1 MASLKVYTRQDKA
14 AFLNHLGKY
23 NIRISSDDIEN
34 IQKDGN
40 NKSYFIVHNL
50 DDAAVDKI
58 KDIFKGHPNM
68 DISKLKEMLRRIIR
82 EELSK

>member
-14 AFLNHLGKY
+14 AFLNHLKKHD
-23 NIRISSDDIEN
+23 IRINSGDIEN
-34 IQKDGN
+34 VQKDGK

-50 DDAAVDKI
+50 DDVTVDKI
-58 KDIFKGHPNM
+58 KDIFSNNPDIG
-68 DISKLKEMLRRIIR
+68 ISKLKEMLRKIVR